1 MGVLFAVP
9 AFLVGMSMVI
19 QAFADPEPFINVGRF
34 ICAAVRRTAEPA
46 KRYWTVD

>member
-34 ICAAVRRTAEPA
+34 VCAAVRRKPEPG
-46 KRYWTVD
+46 KRY

>member
-9 AFLVGMSMVI
+9 AFLVGLSMLI

-34 ICAAVRRTAEPA
+34 ICAAVRRKHELG
-46 KRYWTVD
+46 KRLCTVD